1 MSHLQGQAD
10 EAAGLLVEVAE
21 PPLLEEP
28 TSAAEAEV
36 PEAPETGTGVAA
48 TVGQLQV
55 QCSHQEQQIQ
65 VLQAE
70 INALRQ
76 DVSTLARE
84 EFDRLLAE
92 IIQEEAEEM
101 ATEDSVEPAAAPR
114 KRHSS
119 WWAG

>member
-1 MSHLQGQAD
+1 MHLQGKAD
-10 EAAGLLVEVAE
+10 EAAGVLVEVAE

-28 TSAAEAEV
+28 PGAVEAEEPV
-36 PEAPETGTGVAA
+36 APETGTGVAV
-48 TVGQLQV
+48 TVGQLQMQV
-55 QCSHQEQQIQ
+55 CQQEDQIR

-70 INALRQ
+70 INGLRS
-76 DVSTLARE
+76 DVTTLARE

-101 ATEDSVEPAAAPR
+101 QQENSVEPAAAPKR
-114 KRHSS
+114 RHSA